1 RGAGY
6 DPASRGIESELR
18 KRNSNSGA
26 SAGMEFRK
34 RNSKRHNS
42 RKRELCAPAQ
52 ARVLKLAT
60 TKMHHVRACVVPGIP
75 SFHSP
80 NKDDDS

>member
-1 RGAGY
+1 GKPGHRERIAQAQFGF
-6 DPASRGIESELR
+6 RR
-18 KRNSNSGA
+18 KRRNGIPQA
-26 SAGMEFRK
+26 EFK
-34 RNSKRHNS
+34 KQHNS